1 MSSPLSRD
9 ATVLMPR
16 RPRWLCAIEGVG
28 HPRAAMLLWG
38 LAIGFVGA
46 LVLLAVTPLHWRHVY
61 TRGPELQASMVMLS
75 HGGPLLL
82 ARQGSTGSYYAVG
95 FGDAL
100 GTYVFIP
107 LLSQLF
113 GVAEPMEMV
122 RYLYVAL
129 VGLTAAI
136 YPVVFYR
143 LTHSLFAGLAAPFML
158 LVCMM
163 SLGFLDIYWV
173 PAWGMLAL
181 LPVLYL
187 TACDWRWFSLP
198 ALVALSLAGG
208 WVSSI
213 RNDSGLGI
221 AIAAAI
227 VLLLRRWQ
235 WWRALMGLAL
245 LVLAYMSIA
254 TFLIAPIR
262 AHREQWLGHRRLVG
276 SYTSSHPLW
285 FPLYAG
291 LGYLPNDLGVRY
303 GNGVGAGVEQKAA
316 GVPFLSA
323 HYEAKVRSAYFRFV
337 REHPLEYLRQ
347 YGAKAFV
354 TTADTALYLLFVVLT
369 MPAMLLLG
377 AGRGM
382 RRRWVLLT
390 LPPLLVTFLPTMV
403 AIPNQGYEEGLYG
416 TVGVLG
422 ILGLCWAL
430 GQLEGAARTGGSA
443 RSALAELRA
452 SLEDRRGLPW
462 RSIRIS
468 GAALA
473 ALILLAVGGHFVRR
487 DAERWQGGSSGVL
500 IDDGQG
506 LGRAA

>member
-1 MSSPLSRD
+1 
-9 ATVLMPR
+9 
-16 RPRWLCAIEGVG
+16 
-28 HPRAAMLLWG
+28 MLLWG
-38 LAIGFVGA
+38 LVIGLVGV

-61 TRGPELQASMVMLS
+61 TRGPELQASMAMLNR
-75 HGGPLLL
+75 GGPLLL
-82 ARQGSTGSYYAVG
+82 ARQGLTGPYYAVG

-113 GVAEPMEMV
+113 GVTEPMEMV
-122 RYLYVAL
+122 RFLYVAL
-129 VGLTAAI
+129 VGLTAAA
-136 YPVVFYR
+136 YPLVFYR
-143 LTHSLFAGLAAPFML
+143 LTDSLLAGLAAPLML

-181 LPVLYL
+181 LPALYL
-187 TACDWRWFSLP
+187 IARDWRWFSLP
-198 ALVALSLAGG
+198 GLVGLSLAGG

-213 RNDSGLGI
+213 RSDSGLGI

-227 VLLLRRWQ
+227 VLLLRRWR
-235 WWRALMGLAL
+235 WWRALAGLAL
-245 LVLAYMSIA
+245 LVLAYTSIA
-254 TFLIAPIR
+254 TFVIAPIR
-262 AHREQWLGHRRLVG
+262 AHREQWLGHRRLAG
-276 SYTSSHPLW
+276 SYTTSHPLW

-303 GNGVGAGVEQKAA
+303 GAGVGPRIERKAA

-323 HYEAKVRSAYFRFV
+323 HYEAGVRNAYLRFV
-337 REHPLEYLRQ
+337 GEHPLEYLRQ

-354 TTADTALYLLFVVLT
+354 TTADTALYLMFVVLT

-390 LPPLLVTFLPTMV
+390 LPPLLVTFLPTIV
-403 AIPNQGYEEGLYG
+403 AIPDQGYEEGLYG
-416 TVGVLG
+416 TVGVLA

-430 GQLEGAARTGGSA
+430 GRLEAAACAGGGARP
-443 RSALAELRA
+443 ALARLRA
-452 SLEDRRGLPW
+452 ALEDRRGLP
-462 RSIRIS
+462 RLSIRIS
-468 GAALA
+468 GAAFA
-473 ALILLAVGGHFVRR
+473 ALILLAVGAHFVRR
-487 DAERWQGGSSGVL
+487 EAERWQGGSSGVL
-500 IDDGQG
+500 IDDVRAP
-506 LGRAA
+506 GRAA